1 MSRLISVQ
9 GLNLDSNRTIL
20 QWHQR
25 NRRLKLVVTDE
36 MPSSGGPRVKHKLR
50 AQHFNTGI
58 TSCNQQGIVRQVW
71 RHKSYIVWTECT
83 GCVVYQMKQ
92 PNPRKS
98 PCNVLIDKYLLLHTL
113 FPPLCKGFWDLLGA
127 INPELIKK
135 LLCWHFQESIQ
146 RTELVNRKSQVWWC
160 PLHICVWVVVGGN

>member
-1 MSRLISVQ
+1 MSRLRSVQ
-9 GLNLDSNRTIL
+9 DLNLDSNRTIL

-25 NRRLKLVVTDE
+25 NRRLQLVVTDE
-36 MPSSGGPRVKHKLR
+36 MPSSDGPRVKHKLR

-58 TSCNQQGIVRQVW
+58 TSCNQEGIVRQVW
-71 RHKSYIVWTECT
+71 RHKSYVAWTECT

-113 FPPLCKGFWDLLGA
+113 FPPLCKGFWE
-127 INPELIKK
+127 P
-135 LLCWHFQESIQ
+135 SIQ
-146 RTELVNRKSQVWWC
+146 SLSRNCCADMSRKACSQLNLSTGSHKYGDAPSIFVYG
-160 PLHICVWVVVGGN
+160 L